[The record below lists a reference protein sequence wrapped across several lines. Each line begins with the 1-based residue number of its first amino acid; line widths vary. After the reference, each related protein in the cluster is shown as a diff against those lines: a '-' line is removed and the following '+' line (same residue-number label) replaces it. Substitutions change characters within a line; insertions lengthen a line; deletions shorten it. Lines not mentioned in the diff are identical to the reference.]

1 MGGSLGCFR
10 ALSGGSAPDAGL
22 AEPHQGTSGHFH
34 TNPVAAVKTAAV
46 AELADA
52 TNASTHLRIAPK
64 AAA

>member
-1 MGGSLGCFR
+1 MQNNTYHARTVSL
-10 ALSGGSAPDAGL
+10 A
-22 AEPHQGTSGHFH
+22 
-34 TNPVAAVKTAAV
+34 NPAAAVKTAAV

>member
-1 MGGSLGCFR
+1 MQVMAVKKAAR
-10 ALSGGSAPDAGL
+10 A
-22 AEPHQGTSGHFH
+22 T
-34 TNPVAAVKTAAV
+34 AVKTAAV